1 LSPLH
6 EAQLPPYAA
15 SITSSE
21 SDHQHDI
28 KPTLF
33 TRGTQNYDLP
43 ALSLA
48 GLGDLVSAA
57 VQAQIPAIAAQVQ
70 QHVLTAHM
78 RALAQGS
85 IANYLASHMPP
96 LMRGYLSELQDEWGS
111 AAQDLHEV
119 KDEAITDIHSE
130 REKVLKEIQ
139 DESLTS
145 YEDFKEKMETLKDDL
160 FVDLADKF
168 TEFEEA
174 SQARIDASPPQY
186 TKDPRDTV
194 ETEAGGKN
202 STQEAAKLFQRY
214 HQGHLTIE
222 QNVKVLL
229 SIAKWNNADVF
240 MAAGRDMQEA
250 LVKHWAGVADYAS
263 NSAPIFL

>member
-1 LSPLH
+1 
-6 EAQLPPYAA
+6 
-15 SITSSE
+15 
-21 SDHQHDI
+21 
-28 KPTLF
+28 
-33 TRGTQNYDLP
+33 
-43 ALSLA
+43 
-48 GLGDLVSAA
+48 
-57 VQAQIPAIAAQVQ
+57 
-70 QHVLTAHM
+70 M
-78 RALAQGS
+78 RALAQDS
-85 IANYLASHMPP
+85 IANYLASHMPS

-145 YEDFKEKMETLKDDL
+145 YEDFKEKTETLKDDL

-174 SQARIDASPPQY
+174 SKARIDASPPQS
-186 TKDPRDTV
+186 TRDPKEARDA
-194 ETEAGGKN
+194 EAGGKN
-202 STQEAAKLFQRY
+202 SAQGAARVFQHY

-222 QNVKVLL
+222 QKVKVLL

-240 MAAGRDMQEA
+240 MAAGREMQEA